1 MGKLVAQEFSS
12 LDGVA
17 QAPSY
22 ADEDTSGGFAHGGWN
37 MRFMDDESMEW
48 VIGNITEAGSYLL
61 GRRTYET
68 FAAHWPNASEQE
80 QVVAR
85 PLNERPKY
93 VASTTLTAP
102 LAWQNSTLLD
112 GDLVTAVAKLTADDD
127 VHVIGSTQLVRF
139 LIVHGLVD
147 EYRLMLD
154 PILLGAGKRYFPD
167 DGTAIPLR
175 LLESRVTATGAL
187 LATYATARD

>member
-1 MGKLVAQEFSS
+1 MGMLVAQEFSS

-22 ADEDTSGGFAHGGWN
+22 PDKDTSGGFAHGGWN
-37 MRFMDDESMEW
+37 TRFMDDESMQW

-61 GRRTYET
+61 GRRTYEA

-139 LIVHGLVD
+139 LTVHGLID

-154 PILLGAGKRYFPD
+154 PILLGGGKRYFPD
-167 DGTAIPLR
+167 DGTVMPLR

-187 LATYATARD
+187 LATYTTARD

>member
-1 MGKLVAQEFSS
+1 MSSQQRAAAARADWDVRRLACRCARLV
-12 LDGVA
+12 
-17 QAPSY
+17 
-22 ADEDTSGGFAHGGWN
+22 GW
-37 MRFMDDESMEW
+37 
-48 VIGNITEAGSYLL
+48 
-61 GRRTYET
+61 
-68 FAAHWPNASEQE
+68 
-80 QVVAR
+80 

-112 GDLVTAVAKLTADDD
+112 GDLVTAVAKLTAGDD
-127 VHVIGSTQLVRF
+127 VHVIGSTELVRF

-154 PILLGAGKRYFPD
+154 PILLGGGKRYFPD
-167 DGTAIPLR
+167 DGTVMPLR